1 MMSKAVKWLLI
12 ANIAVYVIGFV
23 INVSDLF
30 GLHYVLAKGFL
41 PWQPITYMFVHSY
54 RDMWHIVL
62 NMFALWMFGRTV
74 EPTLGTKR
82 FLIYYFVCGLAGAI
96 AWEAGQLFGL
106 INPYSICVGASGAIY
121 GILLAFGMLYPNERI
136 FIIPIPIPIK
146 AKWLIIGYVFIE
158 LGSALFVN
166 DLTAHTAHLAG
177 MLAGFIMIMFWK
189 KTAQTQRQHFGSKTG
204 GGWHTTATHPNMEA
218 HYNKSE
224 RQTDW
229 EYNAQRKAESEEI
242 DRILDKI
249 RRDGY
254 GSLTESEKQQLFNA
268 SKK

>member
-1 MMSKAVKWLLI
+1 MMMSKAVKWLLI
-12 ANIAVYVIGFV
+12 VNVAVYIIGFV
-23 INVSDLF
+23 INVSELF
-30 GLHYVLAKGFL
+30 GLHYVLSSGFL

-54 RDMWHIVL
+54 RDIWHIVL

-96 AWEAGQLFGL
+96 AWEGGQLLGL
-106 INPYSICVGASGAIY
+106 INPFSICVGASGAIY

-136 FIIPIPIPIK
+136 FIFPLPIPFK

-158 LGSALFVN
+158 LGSALFVS

-189 KTAQTQRQHFGSKTG
+189 KSAQKQRQHFRQQA
-204 GGWHTTATHPNMEA
+204 GWHTTATRPDMEVS
-218 HYNKSE
+218 YNKNE
-224 RQTDW
+224 HNKDW
-229 EYNAQRKAESEEI
+229 EYNAQRKADSEEI

-249 RRDGY
+249 RHDGY
-254 GSLTESEKQQLFNA
+254 GSLTESEKQRLFDA
-268 SKK
+268 SNRK